1 MRRKSPTIPKSKI
14 SGRLR
19 RVRIG
24 VICAEYNLTLTQQLA
39 VNCRQELL
47 SAGFSAAQIDEFT
60 VPGCFEIPLMA
71 QRLAKRRCYDILI
84 VLGVVIRGKTHHFE
98 LVSREC
104 ARGVMQVSLAYDI
117 PVVFEV
123 IAAYSQRDA
132 QRRVGPQRSNRGLE
146 AAQTALSLLS
156 NILKS

>member
-1 MRRKSPTIPKSKI
+1 MSYKSPTISKGKI
-14 SGRLR
+14 SKRLR
-19 RVRIG
+19 QARIG
-24 VICAEYNLTLTQQLA
+24 IICAEYNSKLTGRLA
-39 VNCRQELL
+39 ANCRQELL

-71 QRLAKRRCYDILI
+71 QRLAKRRCYDVLI
-84 VLGVVIRGKTHHFE
+84 VLGVVIQGKTHHFE
-98 LVSREC
+98 LVSKEC
-104 ARGVMQVSLAYDI
+104 ARGVMQVSLNYDV

-146 AAQTALSLLS
+146 AAQTAFSLLS